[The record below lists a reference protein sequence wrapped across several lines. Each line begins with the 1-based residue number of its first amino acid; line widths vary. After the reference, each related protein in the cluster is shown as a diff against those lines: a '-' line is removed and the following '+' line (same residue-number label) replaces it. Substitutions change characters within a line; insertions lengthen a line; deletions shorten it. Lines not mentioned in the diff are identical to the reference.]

1 MYYWKIIRYTLLIP
15 FFVMAVNSC
24 LQRCKSRS
32 DNVVSMPVAFLV
44 IGCLSG
50 LCGAVLAVLTQC
62 GIRLT
67 SADGIL
73 SVLFWIVSGVCLL
86 AYGSLYIRF
95 DDDSFQCRIYFWKQ
109 TYRYS
114 DIVGMIPSA
123 DGGYTLLMKKG
134 RFYVD
139 GLAVNGQEFLY
150 FAEDCCFELGQGPI
164 PDVPGGLFNGFVIE
178 PIPKIIVAV
187 LPGIALLAL
196 AICGSM

>member
-24 LQRCKSRS
+24 LQRSKSRS

-73 SVLFWIVSGVCLL
+73 SVLFWIVSGVCLV

-95 DDDSFQCRIYFWKQ
+95 DDDSFQCRIYF
-109 TYRYS
+109 
-114 DIVGMIPSA
+114 
-123 DGGYTLLMKKG
+123 
-134 RFYVD
+134 
-139 GLAVNGQEFLY
+139 
-150 FAEDCCFELGQGPI
+150 
-164 PDVPGGLFNGFVIE
+164 
-178 PIPKIIVAV
+178 
-187 LPGIALLAL
+187 
-196 AICGSM
+196 